1 MSFLFF
7 VFSPFG
13 FFFFFK
19 LKFCFC
25 FLNWLAIELIYEVCL
40 FSKERVSCDFVEALS
55 ENAHV
60 LVSVSKS
67 R

>member
-1 MSFLFF
+1 MSSFCF
-7 VFSPFG
+7 FSPLW

-19 LKFCFC
+19 LQFCFC

-40 FSKERVSCDFVEALS
+40 FSKERVSCDFVEPLS

-60 LVSVSKS
+60 LVSFSKS